1 MAMDIDLNAVSD
13 ESVYRLWEGVMEQ
26 VAKDYIN
33 SYILY
38 LKKQGVDSD
47 VPYAEEH
54 KLLSLKQRLI
64 ELEDYIVGDLIA
76 GDHASYII
84 HGLREEARNC
94 LNKKSRRRKQIIR
107 RG

>member
-1 MAMDIDLNAVSD
+1 MAMDIDLYAVSD

-26 VAKDYIN
+26 VAKDYVN

-38 LKKQGVDSD
+38 LKNKEADENA
-47 VPYAEEH
+47 PYAEERR
-54 KLLSLKQRLI
+54 LVSLKQRLI

-84 HGLREEARNC
+84 HGLREEAKSC
-94 LNKKSRRRKQIIR
+94 INKKSTRRKQIIR